1 MALRVT
7 PPAEKEGAEV
17 DGKKR
22 LEESL
27 SRSMV
32 ALVEAGP
39 YSV

>member
-1 MALRVT
+1 MALR